1 MWEDETKTSEFFG
14 KTLEIFEKT
23 LEIFGKMS
31 ELFGAKL
38 RRFYCSAQGLAS
50 KLVKSICV
58 GCGLWRTEC
67 VCSRVSQG
75 LGGNELEEVL
85 PILVFDHGLRDALHV
100 GSGEP
105 SLAVGDAFE
114 TSHFETLTFLQH
126 LNISGGF

>member
-1 MWEDETKTSEFFG
+1 MWENETKTSEFFG
-14 KTLEIFEKT
+14 KTLEIF
-23 LEIFGKMS
+23 GKMS
-31 ELFGAKL
+31 EFFLKYSDVFIVV
-38 RRFYCSAQGLAS
+38 SQGLAS
-50 KLVKSICV
+50 KPVKSICV

-85 PILVFDHGLRDALHV
+85 PILVFDHGLRNALHV

>member
-14 KTLEIFEKT
+14 KTLEIFGKT

-50 KLVKSICV
+50 RLLKSIRV

-75 LGGNELEEVL
+75 LGGNEFEEVL
-85 PILVFDHGLRDALHV
+85 PILIFDHGLRNALHV

-105 SLAVGDAFE
+105 SLAIGDAFE
-114 TSHFETLTFLQH
+114 TSHFETLTFFQH

>member
-31 ELFGAKL
+31 KLFLKYSDV
-38 RRFYCSAQGLAS
+38 FIVVSQGLAS

-67 VCSRVSQG
+67 VCSRVSEG
-75 LGGNELEEVL
+75 LGGNEFEEVL
-85 PILVFDHGLRDALHV
+85 PILIFDHGLRDALHV